1 MTGVLT
7 GQTALVTGASR
18 GIGRAIAETL
28 ATAGAKVIG
37 TATSPAG
44 AEAIT
49 AWLGGAATADAAV
62 YQPVG
67 EDTRRVDTRRR
78 AKVFDERR
86 RRAAQAESAARDLS
100 SEVAQT

>member
-1 MTGVLT
+1 MMAAWA
-7 GQTALVTGASR
+7 QR
-18 GIGRAIAETL
+18 PGRSFQA
-28 ATAGAKVIG
+28 
-37 TATSPAG
+37 
-44 AEAIT
+44 
-49 AWLGGAATADAAV
+49 LGGAATADAAV